1 MASILTILGPL
12 SWLSSILVWWRL
24 RKWNDFDEMWYCG
37 VCGIWH
43 QVKLNISFPDR
54 HHHIWHMRFI
64 KPAWTWDNAIWNPG
78 RKYAVI
84 LVHGK
89 KISPAVFNKDVSL
102 GKKKGWRRVSY
113 DYRHEEFYWLMMIIA
128 MKSAACFGE
137 AQVRG
142 ACQSIKSVFI
152 TAFVI
157 QIIILKKRSSKKSLF
172 SFIADKCWKF
182 NVNVYRSS
190 NT

>member
-1 MASILTILGPL
+1 MTPSEAEHFFSRPTPPYLTHEIYQACLNMGQRNLKPRKEICSFFS
-12 SWLSSILVWWRL
+12 SW
-24 RKWNDFDEMWYCG
+24 
-37 VCGIWH
+37 
-43 QVKLNISFPDR
+43 
-54 HHHIWHMRFI
+54 
-64 KPAWTWDNAIWNPG
+64 
-78 RKYAVI
+78 
-84 LVHGK
+84 K

-113 DYRHEEFYWLMMIIA
+113 DYHHEEFYWLMMIIA

-157 QIIILKKRSSKKSLF
+157 QINILKRISSKKSLF

>member
-1 MASILTILGPL
+1 MKCDIAEYVGYDTKWSWTFLFQTDTTI
-12 SWLSSILVWWRL
+12 SDTWDLSSLL
-24 RKWNDFDEMWYCG
+24 E
-37 VCGIWH
+37 
-43 QVKLNISFPDR
+43 
-54 HHHIWHMRFI
+54 
-64 KPAWTWDNAIWNPG
+64 
-78 RKYAVI
+78 
-84 LVHGK
+84 HGTTQFETQEGNMQLFQFME

-157 QIIILKKRSSKKSLF
+157 QIIILKKKSSKKSLF

>member
-89 KISPAVFNKDVSL
+89 KISPAVFNKDFSL

-157 QIIILKKRSSKKSLF
+157 QIII
-172 SFIADKCWKF
+172 
-182 NVNVYRSS
+182 
-190 NT
+190 